1 MALGHTA
8 RLTCRK
14 INSKDRTIRMPESR
28 PLNISEYASRAKNN
42 IAGMAWDYYSGGSD
56 DEITLAENE
65 AAWRRARLHYRI
77 LVDIAVRSTRTNVLG
92 HELSMPVMAA
102 PTAFQKLAHADGELA
117 TVRATT
123 MAGTA
128 MVLSSLSTVDVE
140 DVMDAAQG
148 PVFFQLYMYKD
159 RNVSRDLI
167 RRVESA
173 GCKAIILTVDAPL
186 LGNRERDERNHFA
199 LPEGVTVRNL
209 TATGHLDFSTD
220 KGSGLSKFV
229 HDHQD
234 PTLNWEH
241 VEWLRA
247 TTDLPIVIKGVCR
260 PDDAVRCFDCGA
272 EAIIVSNHGG
282 RQLDT
287 SPATFEVLPSICEAA
302 GDRGE
307 VWVDGG
313 IRRGTDVIKALAAGA
328 TATLIG
334 RPILWGLADSGEAG
348 VSDVWS
354 IMQREL
360 DLDMALCGC
369 RSVEEITTDLL
380 GPDSR
385 P

>member
-1 MALGHTA
+1 
-8 RLTCRK
+8 
-14 INSKDRTIRMPESR
+14 MPESR
-28 PLNISEYASRAKNN
+28 PLNISEYACRAKNN

-209 TATGHLDFSTD
+209 TATGHLDFSAD
-220 KGSGLSKFV
+220 GGSGLSKFV
-229 HDHQD
+229 
-234 PTLNWEH
+234 
-241 VEWLRA
+241 
-247 TTDLPIVIKGVCR
+247 
-260 PDDAVRCFDCGA
+260 
-272 EAIIVSNHGG
+272 
-282 RQLDT
+282 
-287 SPATFEVLPSICEAA
+287 
-302 GDRGE
+302 
-307 VWVDGG
+307 
-313 IRRGTDVIKALAAGA
+313 
-328 TATLIG
+328 
-334 RPILWGLADSGEAG
+334 
-348 VSDVWS
+348 
-354 IMQREL
+354 
-360 DLDMALCGC
+360 
-369 RSVEEITTDLL
+369 
-380 GPDSR
+380 
-385 P
+385 